1 MPATEYVMISISV
14 ATAGGGLIG
23 ALYAVVRLAIR
34 AEIATLK
41 NEISDRYVTRE
52 TCAACRRDCPAK
64 VSLTEHLSHHVG
76 RE

>member
-1 MPATEYVMISISV
+1 MDASRYLEISISLIAV
-14 ATAGGGLIG
+14 LSGLVG

-34 AEIATLK
+34 AEIAQLK

-64 VSLTEHLSHHVG
+64 LTLSNHLENHN
-76 RE
+76 

>member
-1 MPATEYVMISISV
+1 MDASRYLEISLSIVAVLSV
-14 ATAGGGLIG
+14 LVG

-64 VSLTEHLSHHVG
+64 RDLANHLENHN
-76 RE
+76 